1 MKKFKLF
8 DSNAPGRGITK
19 QQAQMVDNYS
29 FSGFFRV
36 YKDRFWNISTLN
48 IFFILANF
56 PIVFMIAALSG
67 NFDLETTAPVS
78 PLFAQ
83 LYGISQY
90 GTTPFVSALSSVIGA
105 NEPMFTPSTITNVLM
120 YLTLLIVLTAGI
132 SNTGASYIL
141 RGYVRGEPIYI
152 FGDFIDAVKKNLRQ
166 AIILGILD
174 CLFLFIFA
182 YGILTYVTYSMG
194 IMIVAELFIMLV
206 YLTMR
211 FYMYILMITFDLS
224 IFKILKNSFIFAM
237 VGYKRNICAW
247 IAIALITLL
256 SLYIFFALPFLGIA
270 LPFIITIGTIMMI
283 SAFAAYPVIKKYM
296 IDPYYNKDVNKKN
309 TGNNESPVFMDRG

>member
-1 MKKFKLF
+1 MKKFSLF
-8 DSNAPGRGITK
+8 DTNKPGKGITK
-19 QQAQMVDNYS
+19 QQAQMVDNYG

-56 PIVFMIAALSG
+56 PIIFMIAALSG

-83 LYGISQY
+83 LYGISNF
-90 GTTPFVSALSSVIGA
+90 GTTPFVSALTSVIGG
-105 NEPMFTPSTITNVLM
+105 NEPLFVSSTVTKVLM
-120 YLTLLIVLTAGI
+120 YLTLLLVFTAGI
-132 SNTGASYIL
+132 SNTGVSYIL

-152 FGDFIDAVKKNLRQ
+152 FGDFVDAVKKNIKQ
-166 AIILGILD
+166 AIFLGIID
-174 CLFLFIFA
+174 CLFLFVLS
-182 YGILTYVTYSMG
+182 YGIMTYATYSMSF
-194 IMIVAELFIMLV
+194 MIIAELFIALV

-211 FYMYILMITFDLS
+211 FYMYMLMITFDLS

-237 VGYKRNICAW
+237 IGFKRNICAW
-247 IAIALITLL
+247 VAIALIVLF
-256 SLYIFFALPFLGIA
+256 SLYIFFAVPFLGIA
-270 LPFIITIGTIMMI
+270 LPFIITLGTIMMI

-296 IDPYYNKDVNKKN
+296 IDPYYDKDGNKKS
-309 TGNNESPVFMDRG
+309 TGNNESPVFTDRG